1 MTTHSDSHTGE
12 AAGPGPT
19 FEDVLRLRTDPAVI
33 LVDVLPREAYS
44 QVHIAG
50 SISIPLADIKEQAA
64 KVLPDRSRE
73 IIVYC
78 GGFT

>member
-1 MTTHSDSHTGE
+1 MTTHPDNHSDGV
-12 AAGPGPT
+12 PGHAPT
-19 FEDVLRLRTDPAVI
+19 FEDVLRLGRDPAVL

-50 SISIPLADIKEQAA
+50 SISLPMADIEGQAA
-64 KVLPDRSRE
+64 LVLPDRDQE

-78 GGFT
+78 GGFS